1 MELNA
6 LLEFIKKYDESETL
20 DYKENLKEASAIG
33 EYISSLGNSALLAG
47 FPAAHMIWGI
57 KDMTKKIVGTTFEP
71 YKTKTSGKNKMP
83 LTTHL
88 STFTDPHVNLEFEEF
103 TLQDN
108 KKLVLLTIDVT
119 HINRPIKYHGKEYIR
134 VGTSNKNLAEFP
146 EKERRLWQSFE
157 SSKFEL
163 EFAKTDLNF
172 DEVNVLLNIDYYIKA
187 RKLTSLSST
196 EELIQ
201 NLLEDNV
208 IQKTGHQFN
217 ITNLGAYTLAKNIKY
232 FPKLERR
239 TIRITKYRGNRT
251 LDNAEFDKMGQFGIA
266 VSFDNVIKTTM
277 SLLKY
282 TEDYSEGTRKDIP
295 AFPQIAIRELIANA
309 LVRQDFSVLGSRP
322 LVEIFDSK
330 IEISNPGIPL
340 INPYR
345 FLDYKPK
352 SRNDELADLLG
363 KLNIVESRGTGIDK
377 VVNSLEEQD
386 LPAMDITVQGS
397 DSTVVILH
405 EQQKFTDMS
414 ITEKNH
420 SIYWHACLKYVADE
434 QMSNATLRTRFHL
447 ATRHSAAVSKAIGNA
462 IEAGLIKP
470 YDRNAGRK
478 NMKYIP
484 FWGSDIL
491 NS

>member
-71 YKTKTSGKNKMP
+71 YKTKTSGKNQMP

-134 VGTSNKNLAEFP
+134 VGTSNKDLAEFP

-217 ITNLGAYTLAKNIKY
+217 ITN
-232 FPKLERR
+232 
-239 TIRITKYRGNRT
+239 
-251 LDNAEFDKMGQFGIA
+251 
-266 VSFDNVIKTTM
+266 
-277 SLLKY
+277 
-282 TEDYSEGTRKDIP
+282 TRC
-295 AFPQIAIRELIANA
+295 A
-309 LVRQDFSVLGSRP
+309 S
-322 LVEIFDSK
+322 
-330 IEISNPGIPL
+330 
-340 INPYR
+340 
-345 FLDYKPK
+345 
-352 SRNDELADLLG
+352 
-363 KLNIVESRGTGIDK
+363 
-377 VVNSLEEQD
+377 
-386 LPAMDITVQGS
+386 
-397 DSTVVILH
+397 
-405 EQQKFTDMS
+405 
-414 ITEKNH
+414 
-420 SIYWHACLKYVADE
+420 
-434 QMSNATLRTRFHL
+434 
-447 ATRHSAAVSKAIGNA
+447 
-462 IEAGLIKP
+462 
-470 YDRNAGRK
+470 
-478 NMKYIP
+478 
-484 FWGSDIL
+484 
-491 NS
+491 